1 MPVKRKSLSPK
12 VREAVYYKY
21 DGHCAYCGKK
31 LNTKEF
37 QVDHLI
43 PVQRERFGKYT
54 EDQLERFDNY
64 MPTCRRCNHYKRA
77 HSLETFRRY
86 IEEDIIMV
94 NGAVKR
100 KEKVAYKNLKDLRE
114 LISPFTF
121 FYYPKIKLNF
131 HNHVVRLKDY
141 TEYDE
146 ICRGVLTPNEQAR
159 VDKGKSK

>member
-1 MPVKRKSLSPK
+1 MQKRKALTPRL
-12 VREAVYYKY
+12 REAVYYKY

-43 PVQRERFGKYT
+43 PIQRERFGKYT

-86 IEEDIIMV
+86 IEEIPKKLQDNYICKV
-94 NGAVKR
+94 GVDYALVEFHPR
-100 KEKVAYKNLKDLRE
+100 KIKFYFEMIEEEKQNLKNL
-114 LISPFTF
+114 I
-121 FYYPKIKLNF
+121 N
-131 HNHVVRLKDY
+131 
-141 TEYDE
+141 
-146 ICRGVLTPNEQAR
+146 
-159 VDKGKSK
+159 